1 MKNNNII
8 KYIQIILKICTF
20 YMYRFKKSVYL
31 KCNVTDYKILQERN
45 MQQKGYVAD
54 SAAAIAQYFDKA
66 VLPTQQETLGQ
77 VVVEILSD
85 GRNLNRKS
93 LCTKLLS
100 RLEKADGPEE
110 EEHYH
115 KLLGLLFER

>member
-1 MKNNNII
+1 
-8 KYIQIILKICTF
+8 
-20 YMYRFKKSVYL
+20 
-31 KCNVTDYKILQERN
+31 

-54 SAAAIAQYFDKA
+54 SATSIAQYFEKA
-66 VLPTQQETLGQ
+66 ALPTQQETLGQ

-100 RLEKADGPEE
+100 RLEKAKGPEE
-110 EEHYH
+110 ERHYH
-115 KLLGLLFER
+115 LLLGLLFER

>member
-1 MKNNNII
+1 
-8 KYIQIILKICTF
+8 
-20 YMYRFKKSVYL
+20 
-31 KCNVTDYKILQERN
+31 

-54 SAAAIAQYFDKA
+54 SAAAIAQYFEKPRFRPNRKRWA
-66 VLPTQQETLGQ
+66 

-115 KLLGLLFER
+115 MLLGLLFER

>member
-1 MKNNNII
+1 
-8 KYIQIILKICTF
+8 
-20 YMYRFKKSVYL
+20 
-31 KCNVTDYKILQERN
+31 

-54 SAAAIAQYFDKA
+54 SAAAIAQYFEKA
-66 VLPTQQETLGQ
+66 ALPSQQETLGQVQ

-115 KLLGLLFER
+115 MLLGLLFER

>member
-1 MKNNNII
+1 
-8 KYIQIILKICTF
+8 
-20 YMYRFKKSVYL
+20 
-31 KCNVTDYKILQERN
+31 

-54 SAAAIAQYFDKA
+54 SAAAIAQYFEKA
-66 VLPTQQETLGQ
+66 ALPTQQETLGQ

-100 RLEKADGPEE
+100 RLEKADGLEE

-115 KLLGLLFER
+115 MLLGLLFER

>member
-1 MKNNNII
+1 MYTLIVTLVITKFYRSETCSR
-8 KYIQIILKICTF
+8 KVTPQIPQQRSHSTSKRR
-20 YMYRFKKSVYL
+20 RF
-31 KCNVTDYKILQERN
+31 
-45 MQQKGYVAD
+45 
-54 SAAAIAQYFDKA
+54 
-66 VLPTQQETLGQ
+66 LPQQETLGQ

-100 RLEKADGPEE
+100 RLERADGPEE

-115 KLLGLLFER
+115 MLLGLLFER